1 MEPYMRRRM
10 GLNSDVL
17 HLIAIASTIGTMA
30 SNLERNQGT
39 WLIYIYIYMVPPQ
52 KNTLIEIVLT

>member
-39 WLIYIYIYMVPPQ
+39 WLIYIYIYIWYPP
-52 KNTLIEIVLT
+52 KKTHL